1 MTQSSQI
8 CYYNQ
13 NLNSPDHITANLKLL
28 LNLISV
34 AMYSTN
40 ANGTIL
46 GNKHIS
52 FLKCRKIM
60 NNYYSIKANVSTFTM
75 DKETMNQVTDLNSGN
90 ILLLARNIVLHLF
103 QNNTQ
108 VMNNLATEQL
118 ISAIKIRRNELET
131 DITNRQSI
139 QSDLISEQDSL
150 IRALKWLNK
159 TTGTNNTSA
168 VINRLNVLTKLP
180 EILNS
185 IATDIHWFDN
195 SNNIS
200 DFKDRFKIKLST
212 PNNIKSDKEGY
223 ISCQSIFE
231 ISIHNPERDCWQV
244 IYQKWINNF
253 LRDYNINSINRLKY
267 SIVSNFKF
275 RIEDILHDLNN
286 KQKYD
291 IMKNKLSAI
300 KIYFNQ
306 LSY

>member
-1 MTQSSQI
+1 MTQLPI

-13 NLNSPDHITANLKLL
+13 NLTSPDRTTANLKLL

-34 AMYSTN
+34 TMYSTN

-52 FLKCRKIM
+52 FLKFRKIM
-60 NNYYSIKANVSTFTM
+60 NNCYSIKANVSTFTM
-75 DKETMNQVTDLNSGN
+75 NKETMNQVTDLNSVN
-90 ILLLARNIVLHLF
+90 ILLLAKNIVLHLF

-108 VMNNLATEQL
+108 AINNLAAKQL
-118 ISAIKIRRNELET
+118 ISDIKIRMNELNA

-139 QSDLISEQDSL
+139 QSDLISEQGSL

-159 TTGTNNTSA
+159 TTGTNNTSE
-168 VINRLNVLTKLP
+168 VISRLNVLTKLP

-185 IATDIHWFDN
+185 IATDTHWFDN

-200 DFKDRFKIKLST
+200 DFKDIFKIKLST
-212 PNNIKSDKEGY
+212 PDNIKPDKEGY
-223 ISCQSIFE
+223 IRCQSIFE
-231 ISIHNPERDCWQV
+231 INIYNPERDCWQV
-244 IYQKWINNF
+244 IYQKWIDNF
-253 LRDYNINSINRLKY
+253 LRDYNINSIKRLKY
-267 SIVSNFKF
+267 SIVSDFKF

-286 KQKYD
+286 KQEYD
-291 IMKNKLSAI
+291 IMKNKFNAI
-300 KIYFNQ
+300 KIYFSQ

>member
-1 MTQSSQI
+1 MTQSPI

-13 NLNSPDHITANLKLL
+13 NLTAPDRTTANLKLL

-40 ANGTIL
+40 VNGTIL

-52 FLKCRKIM
+52 FLKFRKIM
-60 NNYYSIKANVSTFTM
+60 NNCYSIKANVSTFTM
-75 DKETMNQVTDLNSGN
+75 NKETMNQVTDLNSGN

-118 ISAIKIRRNELET
+118 ISAIKIRRNELKT

-159 TTGTNNTSA
+159 TTGTNNTSE

-253 LRDYNINSINRLKY
+253 LRNYNINSTNRLKY
-267 SIVSNFKF
+267 SIVSDFKF
-275 RIEDILHDLNN
+275 RIEDVLHDLNN
-286 KQKYD
+286 KQEYN
-291 IMKNKLSAI
+291 IMKNKLNAI
-300 KIYFNQ
+300 KIYSNQ

>member
-13 NLNSPDHITANLKLL
+13 NLNSPDRTTANLKLL

-52 FLKCRKIM
+52 FLKFRKIM
-60 NNYYSIKANVSTFTM
+60 NNCYSIKANVSTFTI
-75 DKETMNQVTDLNSGN
+75 DEETMNQVTDLNSDN

-108 VMNNLATEQL
+108 AMNNLATEQL
-118 ISAIKIRRNELET
+118 ISVIKIRMNELDT

-159 TTGTNNTSA
+159 TTGTNNTSE
-168 VINRLNVLTKLP
+168 VISRLNILTKLP

-185 IATDIHWFDN
+185 IATNTHWFDN
-195 SNNIS
+195 GNNIS
-200 DFKDRFKIKLST
+200 DFKDRFKIKLSI
-212 PNNIKSDKEGY
+212 PDNIRPDKEGY
-223 ISCQSIFE
+223 ISCQSVFE
-231 ISIHNPERDCWQV
+231 ISIYNPESDCWQV

-253 LRDYNINSINRLKY
+253 LRDYTINSINRLKY
-267 SIVSNFKF
+267 SIISNFKF
-275 RIEDILHDLNN
+275 RTEDILHSSNDQQEHNIMQN
-286 KQKYD
+286 KFNS
-291 IMKNKLSAI
+291 IEN
-300 KIYFNQ
+300 YFDQ

>member
-118 ISAIKIRRNELET
+118 ISAIKIRRNELKT

-185 IATDIHWFDN
+185 IATDTHWFDN

-212 PNNIKSDKEGY
+212 PNNIKPDKEGY
-223 ISCQSIFE
+223 ISCQSVFE

-253 LRDYNINSINRLKY
+253 LRNYNINSTNRLKY
-267 SIVSNFKF
+267 SIVSDFKF
-275 RIEDILHDLNN
+275 RIEDVLHDLNN
-286 KQKYD
+286 KQEYN
-291 IMKNKLSAI
+291 IMKNKLNAI
-300 KIYFNQ
+300 KIYSNQ

>member
-1 MTQSSQI
+1 MTQSPI

-13 NLNSPDHITANLKLL
+13 NLTAPDRTTANLKLL

-40 ANGTIL
+40 VNGTIL

-52 FLKCRKIM
+52 FLKFRKIM
-60 NNYYSIKANVSTFTM
+60 NNCYSIKANVSTFTM

-118 ISAIKIRRNELET
+118 ISAIKIRRNELKT

-185 IATDIHWFDN
+185 IATDTHWFDN

-212 PNNIKSDKEGY
+212 PNNIKPDKEGY
-223 ISCQSIFE
+223 ISCQSVFE

-253 LRDYNINSINRLKY
+253 LRNYNINSTNRLKY
-267 SIVSNFKF
+267 SIVSDFKF
-275 RIEDILHDLNN
+275 RIEDVLHDLNN
-286 KQKYD
+286 KQEYN
-291 IMKNKLSAI
+291 IMKNKLNAI
-300 KIYFNQ
+300 KIYSNQ

>member
-52 FLKCRKIM
+52 FLKFRKIM
-60 NNYYSIKANVSTFTM
+60 NNCYSIKANVSTFTM
-75 DKETMNQVTDLNSGN
+75 NKETMNQVTDLNSGN

-118 ISAIKIRRNELET
+118 ISAIKIRRNELKT

-185 IATDIHWFDN
+185 IATDTHWFDN

-253 LRDYNINSINRLKY
+253 LRNYNINSTNRLKY
-267 SIVSNFKF
+267 SIVSDFKF
-275 RIEDILHDLNN
+275 RIEDVLHDLNN
-286 KQKYD
+286 KQEYN
-291 IMKNKLSAI
+291 IMKNKLNAI
-300 KIYFNQ
+300 KIYSNQ

>member
-1 MTQSSQI
+1 MIQSSI

-13 NLNSPDHITANLKLL
+13 NLTLPDRTTANLKLL

-52 FLKCRKIM
+52 FLKFRKIM

-108 VMNNLATEQL
+108 AMNNLATEQL
-118 ISAIKIRRNELET
+118 ISAIKIRRNELDT
-131 DITNRQSI
+131 DITNCQSI

-159 TTGTNNTSA
+159 TTGTNNRSE

-185 IATDIHWFDN
+185 IATDTHWFDN
-195 SNNIS
+195 GNNIS
-200 DFKDRFKIKLST
+200 DFKDRFKIKLSA
-212 PNNIKSDKEGY
+212 PDNIKQDKEGY
-223 ISCQSIFE
+223 ISCQSVFE

-244 IYQKWINNF
+244 IYQKWIDNF
-253 LRDYNINSINRLKY
+253 LRDYNINSIKRLKY
-267 SIVSNFKF
+267 SIVSDFKF

-286 KQKYD
+286 KQEYD
-291 IMKNKLSAI
+291 IMKNKFNAI
-300 KIYFNQ
+300 KIYFSQ

>member
-1 MTQSSQI
+1 MTQSPI

-13 NLNSPDHITANLKLL
+13 NLTLPDRTTVNLKLL

-52 FLKCRKIM
+52 FLKFRKIM
-60 NNYYSIKANVSTFTM
+60 NNYYSIKANVSTFTI
-75 DKETMNQVTDLNSGN
+75 DEETMNQVTDLNSDN

-108 VMNNLATEQL
+108 TMNNFATAQL
-118 ISAIKIRRNELET
+118 ISAIKIRRNELDT

-185 IATDIHWFDN
+185 IATDTHWFDN

-212 PNNIKSDKEGY
+212 PDNIKPDKECY
-223 ISCQSIFE
+223 ISCQSVFE
-231 ISIHNPERDCWQV
+231 ISIYNPERNYWHV
-244 IYQKWINNF
+244 IYQKWIDNF
-253 LRDYNINSINRLKY
+253 LRDYNINSTNRLKY
-267 SIVSNFKF
+267 SIVSIFKF

-286 KQKYD
+286 K
-291 IMKNKLSAI
+291 
-300 KIYFNQ
+300 
-306 LSY
+306 

>member
-1 MTQSSQI
+1 MTQSPI

-13 NLNSPDHITANLKLL
+13 NLTAPDRTTANLKLL

-40 ANGTIL
+40 VNGTIL

-52 FLKCRKIM
+52 FLKFRKIM
-60 NNYYSIKANVSTFTM
+60 NNCYSIKANVSTFTM
-75 DKETMNQVTDLNSGN
+75 NKETMNQVTDLNSGN

-118 ISAIKIRRNELET
+118 ISAIKIRRNELKT

-185 IATDIHWFDN
+185 IATDTHWFDN

-212 PNNIKSDKEGY
+212 PNNIKPDKEGY
-223 ISCQSIFE
+223 ISCQSVFE

-253 LRDYNINSINRLKY
+253 LRNYNINSTNRLKY
-267 SIVSNFKF
+267 SIVSDFKF
-275 RIEDILHDLNN
+275 RIEDVLHDLNN
-286 KQKYD
+286 KQEYN
-291 IMKNKLSAI
+291 IMKNKLNAI
-300 KIYFNQ
+300 KIYFSQ

>member
-1 MTQSSQI
+1 MTQSPI

-13 NLNSPDHITANLKLL
+13 NLTAPDRTTANLKLL

-40 ANGTIL
+40 VNGTIL

-52 FLKCRKIM
+52 FLKFRKIM
-60 NNYYSIKANVSTFTM
+60 NNCYSIKANVSTFTM
-75 DKETMNQVTDLNSGN
+75 NKETMNQVTDLNSGN

-118 ISAIKIRRNELET
+118 ISAIKIRRNELKT

-185 IATDIHWFDN
+185 IATDTHWFDN

-212 PNNIKSDKEGY
+212 PNNIKPDKEGY
-223 ISCQSIFE
+223 ISCQSVFE

-253 LRDYNINSINRLKY
+253 LRNYNINSTNRLKY
-267 SIVSNFKF
+267 SIVSDFKF
-275 RIEDILHDLNN
+275 RIEDVLHDLNN
-286 KQKYD
+286 KQEYN
-291 IMKNKLSAI
+291 IMKNKLNAI
-300 KIYFNQ
+300 KIYSNQ